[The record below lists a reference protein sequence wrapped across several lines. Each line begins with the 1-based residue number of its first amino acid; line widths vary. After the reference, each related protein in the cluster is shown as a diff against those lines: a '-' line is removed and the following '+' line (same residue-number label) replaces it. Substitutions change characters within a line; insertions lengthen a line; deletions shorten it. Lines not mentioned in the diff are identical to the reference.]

1 MAICRYFSYHV
12 PRCFKIP
19 QPKLDEAKG
28 TVSQVGA
35 LLSKGFPCLFSH
47 SVDALSGL
55 TVPGL
60 VGEAVTGLVLWAT
73 RHRDGSGKWALGRLL
88 PNPGA
93 SPRLVDRPTNA
104 NTNTKYTA
112 WQSVQP
118 NLNFLIR

>member
-35 LLSKGFPCLFSH
+35 LLRQAFPCLFIQ

-55 TVPGL
+55 TVTGL
-60 VGEAVTGLVLWAT
+60 VGEAVTGLVGHQAQRREWKV
-73 RHRDGSGKWALGRLL
+73 G
-88 PNPGA
+88 PGA
-93 SPRLVDRPTNA
+93 TPV
-104 NTNTKYTA
+104 
-112 WQSVQP
+112 
-118 NLNFLIR
+118 